1 MVVDDGSATGA
12 SAVARGFVGT
22 ANTCLCGTNVRPVD
36 ACVSLAKASVEA
48 SCTGT
53 AESST
58 SGAKKCCLAT
68 FSGIP
73 TTPKDDSNED
83 AVTGPTNDKG
93 AIINTNY
100 FACYAATSG
109 SIVFKTKAGA
119 AEDGKDGWVS
129 AALFCATGVVN
140 TDVAHA
146 SYKYDVKSVTGKTTA
161 TKAGISGKAT
171 TCVCGSA
178 NVFTIGFTLLAI
190 LASLWK

>member
-1 MVVDDGSATGA
+1 MKDTSPTDCT
-12 SAVARGFVGT
+12 
-22 ANTCLCGTNVRPVD
+22 CGTNVRPVD
-36 ACVSLAKASVEA
+36 GCVALAKASVEA
-48 SCTGT
+48 SCTAT
-53 AESST
+53 PESGT

-68 FSGIP
+68 FNGIP

-83 AVTGPTNDKG
+83 PVTGPTNDKG

-109 SIVFKTKAGA
+109 SIVFKTKTGA
-119 AEDGKDGWVS
+119 AESAKDAWVS
-129 AALFCATGVVN
+129 SDTFCGSTVVN
-140 TDVAHA
+140 TDVDHA
-146 SYKYDVKSVTGKTTA
+146 SYSYDVKSVTGKKTS